1 MTAEYCNF
9 SEQYEKLLN
18 SRKDISFA
26 YLYEIFLFSGEV
38 LSLSS
43 ANCKIIINNKIFLPF
58 SSINLEKG
66 EFNDSA
72 ENIII
77 LNGIFDPRAVH
88 NEIELA
94 GCQIKIYF
102 LKDGVLTPLVS
113 YFITEFEK
121 NDLDFYL
128 KCEPETTKY
137 NQSLLLLFS
146 TSCRANFGDAKCGVN
161 LNQYKKKYK
170 IKNIK
175 SYVVTLL
182 EMDCNNGYY
191 NLGQAFFW
199 DNLERIIS
207 FKIITHSN
215 NQITL
220 EKNFSEECLKKEE
233 VILLAACDK
242 KFTTC
247 CNKFNNAVNFRG
259 EPNIDQHSFLKN
271 HNSFNP

>member
-1 MTAEYCNF
+1 M
-9 SEQYEKLLN
+9 
-18 SRKDISFA
+18 
-26 YLYEIFLFSGEV
+26 
-38 LSLSS
+38 
-43 ANCKIIINNKIFLPF
+43 INQ
-58 SSINLEKG
+58 SSI
-66 EFNDSA
+66 
-72 ENIII
+72 
-77 LNGIFDPRAVH
+77 
-88 NEIELA
+88 
-94 GCQIKIYF
+94 
-102 LKDGVLTPLVS
+102 
-113 YFITEFEK
+113 
-121 NDLDFYL
+121 
-128 KCEPETTKY
+128 
-137 NQSLLLLFS
+137 
-146 TSCRANFGDAKCGVN
+146 SCRANFGDAKCGVN

-220 EKNFSEECLKKEE
+220 EKNFSEECFKKEE

-242 KFTTC
+242 KFIIC